1 MDDSK
6 YKRKYSRCFS
16 RQVSKSGRLFRFSEL
31 DGFLMTGTKVGS
43 AKSGT
48 ELAPKLNLKING
60 TFQVLTIQMSR
71 EEKDKVAKYF
81 LRLPSEHCTQTH
93 LGSWDCQD

>member
-31 DGFLMTGTKVGS
+31 DGFLMTGTKVSS

-48 ELAPKLNLKING
+48 ELAPKLHLKING
-60 TFQVLTIQMSR
+60 TFQVLTIQSQ
-71 EEKDKVAKYF
+71 AK
-81 LRLPSEHCTQTH
+81 RKTK
-93 LGSWDCQD
+93 